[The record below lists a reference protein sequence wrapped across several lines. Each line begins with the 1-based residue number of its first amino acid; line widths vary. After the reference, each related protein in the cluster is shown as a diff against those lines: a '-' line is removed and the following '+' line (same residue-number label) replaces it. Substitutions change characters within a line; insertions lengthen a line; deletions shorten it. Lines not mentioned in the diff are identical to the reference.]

1 VTLVAIEN
9 TNEVLRVDGPAKV
22 SGAAQYA
29 GDIHLPGLLIGM
41 ALRSPLPHA
50 RILSIDA
57 SGARR
62 VPGVRAVLTAADLPA
77 VLVGKALRDMPVLAR
92 ERVRYV
98 GEKVAVVAA
107 ETRQAAEAALAAIQ
121 VVYDELPAISSI
133 DEAIRPG
140 APSIHP
146 ERATYQRGHEYPDF
160 PQDEPNVNSLVVL
173 EKGEVDT
180 GFAQAKHVFEDTFRV
195 PMQHVGF
202 LEPHVCTVSIEPA
215 GKVRVWTCIKIPFSV
230 PAYLSQATGVPPE
243 QFVVM
248 PTPIGGD
255 FGGKGFLMDEAAA
268 YFLARAS
275 SRPVRMVMSMN
286 EEFQGGI
293 PRHAALIRIK
303 SGVDADGRLV
313 ARDSTLYW
321 DSGAYA
327 GYRAGPGM
335 TGARRAPGGYAIPHI
350 RVTSRLVWTN
360 HMPCG
365 SMRAPGQPQ
374 VTFACESHM
383 DLVARR
389 IGLDPIEFRRRNLVH
404 AGEVMVDG
412 EPIQG
417 ETAHL
422 VLERAARCIDCSAP
436 LPPGRGRGLAFSER
450 GTGAGRAAVQV
461 AVDGA
466 GTVLARTG
474 VPEQGGGQHTV
485 IQQVVARTLGVPASL
500 VRVEQGDTDS
510 GPFDAGVGGSR
521 VTNSTGGAAQRASEQ
536 LRDRLC
542 MLAAEERGWR
552 EGSVTLEGG
561 AFVSEGQREDFT
573 TLAGWLARS
582 EGGVI
587 AEEVD
592 HRAARGPSGFA
603 CHAVE
608 VEVDRETGQ
617 VRLEKLVAVH
627 DVGCSIN
634 PVGLVGQIHGG
645 LLQSLGQT
653 FMEELSIADGRPRAI
668 NFGEY
673 KIPCAADIP
682 DLRIELIEEH
692 DGPGPFGAKGVGEIS
707 ALPAASAIANAIDNA
722 VGVRLMEL
730 PITAEKVLAGLRARR

>member
-1 VTLVAIEN
+1 VAVLTTE
-9 TNEVLRVDGPAKV
+9 EVARVDGPAKV

-29 GDIHLPGLLIGM
+29 GDVRLPGLLVGM

-50 RILSIDA
+50 RILNIDA
-57 SGARR
+57 SAARR
-62 VPGVRAVLTAADLPA
+62 SPGVHAVLTAADLPD

-92 ERVRYV
+92 DRVRYV

-107 ETRQAAEAALAAIQ
+107 ESREAAEAALAAIQ
-121 VVYDELPAISSI
+121 VEYEELPVISSL

-140 APSIHP
+140 APTIHP
-146 ERATYQRGHEYPDF
+146 DRASYQRGPEYPDF
-160 PQDEPNVNSLVVL
+160 PADEPNVNSLIVL
-173 EKGEVDT
+173 DKGDVEA
-180 GFAQAKHVFEDTFRV
+180 GFAQATHVFEDEFRL

-202 LEPHVCTVSIEPA
+202 LEPHVCTVSIEPN

-230 PAYLSQATGVPPE
+230 PTYLSQATGVPAE

-255 FGGKGFLMDEAAA
+255 FGGKGFLMDEAVA
-268 YFLARAS
+268 YFLAKAS
-275 SRPVRMVMSMN
+275 GRPVRMVTSMN
-286 EEFQGGI
+286 EEFQAGI
-293 PRHAALIRIK
+293 PRHAALIRMK
-303 SGVDADGRLV
+303 SGVDAQGRLV
-313 ARDSTLYW
+313 ARDCTLYW

-335 TGARRAPGGYAIPHI
+335 TGARRAPGGYAIPNI

-374 VTFACESHM
+374 GTFACESHM
-383 DLVARR
+383 DLIARR
-389 IGLDPIEFRRRNLVH
+389 LGLDPLEFRRRNVVH

-417 ETAHL
+417 ETAEL
-422 VLERAARCIDCSAP
+422 VLDRAAACMDWSTP

-461 AVDGA
+461 SVDGS
-466 GTVLARTG
+466 GGVLARTG
-474 VPEQGGGQHTV
+474 VPEQGGGAHTV
-485 IQQVVARTLGVPASL
+485 IQQVVARTLGVPANL

-510 GPFDAGVGGSR
+510 GPFDQGVGGSR
-521 VTNSTGGAAQRASEQ
+521 VTNSTGGAAQRATEQ
-536 LRDRLC
+536 LRERLC

-552 EGSVTLEGG
+552 EGSVRLEGG
-561 AFVSEGQREDFT
+561 AFVSEDQREDFSK
-573 TLAGWLARS
+573 LAGWLARS

-587 AEEVD
+587 CEEVD
-592 HRAARGPSGFA
+592 HRAARGPTGFA

-608 VEVDRETGQ
+608 VSVDQDTGQ
-617 VRLEKLVAVH
+617 VRLERLVAVH
-627 DVGCSIN
+627 DVGSAIN
-634 PVGLVGQIHGG
+634 LVGLMGQIHGG

-653 FMEELSIADGRPRAI
+653 FMEELPIVDGRPRAI

-673 KIPCAADIP
+673 KIPCSADIP
-682 DLRIELIEEH
+682 DLRVELIEQA

-707 ALPAASAIANAIDNA
+707 ALPAAAAIANAVDNA
-722 VGVRLMEL
+722 LGVRVTEL
-730 PITAEKVLAGLRARR
+730 PITAEKVRARLRARA